1 MDHKINSKKIV
12 DLNKKSKL
20 IKFFKLREY
29 FHDLV
34 AGKNILKQDTK
45 STNHKENTIKF
56 DSIKIKKFCSLKDTT
71 KSEKASQR
79 MKEGICNTHKGQSF
93 IFRARTTT

>member
-1 MDHKINSKKIV
+1 LIGEYL
-12 DLNKKSKL
+12 LN
-20 IKFFKLREY
+20 LR
-29 FHDLV
+29 
-34 AGKNILKQDTK
+34 AGKVLKQDTK